1 MDKTVHAKTALSP
14 ARLLSARRIVLAE
27 PGMTKTDLI
36 ARLLQTI
43 CRDVPALDYKDAV
56 SQMLKREQGVSTTLD
71 TGLSIPH
78 IRLEEADSFYA
89 ALAVAPHAVKDPQSR
104 LPIKAMFLF
113 LSPAKPE
120 FFQAHLQLLAGLA
133 HAFTAEFINELTA
146 LPTAQA
152 VFERL
157 SR

>member
-1 MDKTVHAKTALSP
+1 MNKTVHAKPSISP
-14 ARLLSARRIVLAE
+14 VRLLSLPRIIVAE

-36 ARLLQTI
+36 TRLLQTV
-43 CRDVPALDYKDAV
+43 CREVPALDCNDIV

-78 IRLEEADSFYA
+78 VRLEEADTFYA
-89 ALAVAPHAVKDPQSR
+89 ALAVAPHAVKDPQSH

-133 HAFTAEFINELTA
+133 HTFTAEFINELTA